1 MVDVCGLQVIFW
13 HGRMLHAAGLHH
25 GDTVRFAVPAD
36 FQQAGRA
43 TVTPAEGDG
52 RYTCR
57 GRGGA
62 WLGVL
67 QGHFRFC
74 KRPPPA
80 GGYVGYVGSL
90 NPIAFVAF
98 PLCHYPAQLNVHGV
112 SVGQQSSVHSPRLK

>member
-52 RYTCR
+52 HAAYPDDTPAEVVEEH
-57 GRGGA
+57 GLEYHKDTSA
-62 WLGVL
+62 FVDD
-67 QGHFRFC
+67 
-74 KRPPPA
+74 RPPQA
-80 GGYVGYVGSL
+80 DMWDMWA
-90 NPIAFVAF
+90 I
-98 PLCHYPAQLNVHGV
+98 
-112 SVGQQSSVHSPRLK
+112 